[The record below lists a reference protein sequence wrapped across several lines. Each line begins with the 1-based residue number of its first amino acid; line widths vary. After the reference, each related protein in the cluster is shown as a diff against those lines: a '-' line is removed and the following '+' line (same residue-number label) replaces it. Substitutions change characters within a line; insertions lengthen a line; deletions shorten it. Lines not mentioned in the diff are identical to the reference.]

1 MTTTTDAQIGQ
12 KSQGILK
19 LERRRRIT
27 MGILFLAAAV
37 FIWLVFATDVE
48 PGVETRFMMN
58 PGGGSAEAADWV
70 FPSLLYLNMIAG
82 ILSLLGAFQIIRGF
96 GKYTYGV
103 LALVAILFIFGFL
116 TWATA
121 GGQTI

>member
-37 FIWLVFATDVE
+37 FIWLVFAN
-48 PGVETRFMMN
+48 RC
-58 PGGGSAEAADWV
+58 
-70 FPSLLYLNMIAG
+70 
-82 ILSLLGAFQIIRGF
+82 
-96 GKYTYGV
+96 
-103 LALVAILFIFGFL
+103 
-116 TWATA
+116 
-121 GGQTI
+121 